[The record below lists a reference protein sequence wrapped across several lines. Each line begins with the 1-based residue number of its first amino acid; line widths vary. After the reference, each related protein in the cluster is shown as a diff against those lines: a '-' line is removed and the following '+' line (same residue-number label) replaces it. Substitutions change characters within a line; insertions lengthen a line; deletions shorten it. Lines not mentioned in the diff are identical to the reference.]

1 MIRSMTGYGTGSGNL
16 EEIQYNIEIRTV
28 NHRFLDMR
36 LHLPNSFNFMEND
49 IKKALKLFFERG
61 RIEVYI
67 NFTGSHLVSKTLT
80 TDWTLLDQYIKQ
92 YQSVKKRYDLSG
104 TLSIDLL
111 SAIPELFIVE
121 EEDNLPA
128 DLAPV
133 ILKSIKH
140 VSKQVLHM
148 REQEGSHLAHD
159 IKSRMNSVHN
169 MLLLIKEQRPQVVK
183 EYRERIRQR
192 IIEYTGGLTETDSQ
206 LFHQEIALLAEKG
219 DISEE
224 LTRLDS
230 HIAHFLETME
240 LNETIGRKLDFIIQE
255 MHREIN
261 TVGSKS
267 TEHQIGRLTVQIK
280 SELEKIKEQIQNI
293 E

>member
-1 MIRSMTGYGTGSGNL
+1 MIRSMTGYGTGSVNL